1 MTSGDLYK
9 KGSHYFKEKSWK
21 NAIRF
26 FSRAIKLDAE
36 FSDAYIKRGK
46 AYCEQDEPMYNLAL
60 LDFNKAVRLKPD
72 DSRIYR
78 ARGYAYYML
87 SKYSKAIGDCNRSLR
102 IDSKQSFL
110 YVVRAMSYLCQDRDR
125 TEAVDDLDQ
134 LSENFENEIES
145 LGSFDAEAIDEKP
158 ADTSLPGEGESVE
171 GESAEGNSS
180 AAQTFRPL
188 QPSPAARVVVDL
200 DSYENQA
207 WKDAQGADYAA
218 LEDLSKAV
226 LLEPE
231 YSYAFWCRGNLY
243 LENSLFDTAIVDYTE
258 AIRLANDDIPYPYL
272 KRGQAYEGKGWFDH
286 ALRDYNQA
294 IVRDGSQGEFFWL
307 RGELWESKGEYAKA
321 RDDFETA
328 QRLGYCAD
336 EEG

>member
-1 MTSGDLYK
+1 MTPGDLYK
-9 KGSHYFKEKSWK
+9 RGSHYFKEKSWK

-46 AYCEQDEPMYNLAL
+46 AYCEQDEPMYNLAV

-78 ARGYAYYML
+78 ARGYTYYML
-87 SKYSKAIGDCNRSLR
+87 GKYGKAIGDCNRSLR

-110 YVVRAMSYLCQDRDR
+110 YVVRAMSYLCEERDELG
-125 TEAVDDLDQ
+125 TVEDLGQ
-134 LSENFENEIES
+134 LGENFSNEVES
-145 LGSFDAEAIDEKP
+145 LGPFDSGEFSEEP
-158 ADTSLPGEGESVE
+158 ADAGQPGEGESGE
-171 GESAEGNSS
+171 GDSS
-180 AAQTFRPL
+180 AARTIRPL
-188 QPSPAARVVVDL
+188 QPSPDFQIVVDRG
-200 DSYENQA
+200 SYVNQA
-207 WKDAQGADYAA
+207 WKDGRGADCAA

-226 LLEPE
+226 LFEPE

-243 LENSLFDTAIVDYTE
+243 LENSLFDTAIVEYTE
-258 AIRLANDDIPYPYL
+258 AIRLANDDIPDPYS
-272 KRGQAYEGKGWFDH
+272 KRGQAYYGKGWIGH

-294 IVRDGSQGEFFWL
+294 IARDGNRGEFFWL
-307 RGELWESKGEYAKA
+307 RGELWESKGDYDKA

>member
-1 MTSGDLYK
+1 MTPSDLYK
-9 KGSHYFKEKSWK
+9 RGSHYFRERSWR

-26 FSRAIKLDAE
+26 FSKAIKLDAD

-46 AYCEQDEPMYNLAL
+46 AYCEQDEPMYNLAI

-102 IDSKQSFL
+102 IDSKQSFI
-110 YVVRAMSYLCQDRDR
+110 YVVRAMSYLCQDRDKPG
-125 TEAVDDLDQ
+125 AVEDLGQ
-134 LSENFENEIES
+134 LGENFENEIEG
-145 LGSFDAEAIDEKP
+145 LGPLDDETSDDQP
-158 ADTSLPGEGESVE
+158 ADTGQAGE

-180 AAQTFRPL
+180 AVQTFRPL
-188 QPSPAARVVVDL
+188 QPSPAARVVFDL
-200 DSYENQA
+200 ESHENQA
-207 WKDAQGADYAA
+207 LKDGQGADYAA

-231 YSYAFWCRGNLY
+231 YSYAFWCRGNLF
-243 LENSLFDTAIVDYTE
+243 LENELFDTAIVDYTE
-258 AIRLANDDIPYPYL
+258 AVRLAGDDIPDPYF
-272 KRGQAYEGKGWFDH
+272 KRGQAYKGKGWLDH

-294 IVRDGSQGEFFWL
+294 IARDGSRGEFFWA
-307 RGELWESKGEYAKA
+307 RGELWESKGEYDKA

-328 QRLGYCAD
+328 KRFGYRAED
-336 EEG
+336 ED